1 MGNLD
6 KRMFYLGCLDIALA
20 LLVLDHLAELS
31 VVEFVIS
38 AGVKLVKSHPHLE
51 MQSAVMRLI

>member
-1 MGNLD
+1 M
-6 KRMFYLGCLDIALA
+6 KECSVWVCLDIPLA

-38 AGVKLVKSHPHLE
+38 AGVKLIKSHPHLE

>member
-1 MGNLD
+1 MVC
-6 KRMFYLGCLDIALA
+6 LGCLDIPLA

-38 AGVKLVKSHPHLE
+38 TGVKLVKSHPNLE
-51 MQSAVMRLI
+51 I